1 MSKAKR
7 KAPTWWSK
15 HKKFIWNERQK
26 ITALM
31 QKNYESKTSDLSK
44 GRYTWRQ
51 YQNKQMQIELARLM
65 QNTKSASELMR
76 LSNDRS
82 EMILTFTIASPYRV
96 TDTDKS
102 FQAVMDR
109 IVAQADSL
117 VYHIRTLSKS
127 TVFTNDET
135 KECAYKKRLHYHWAL
150 ELQTSGD
157 VHMHTVVSLY
167 NDIEEL
173 ARLIQLVHNMR
184 NNHLEPIVTRRD
196 KKYPCEIYPL
206 GRTHFALSEHLKS
219 QLIQYYRMKNI
230 RVVTMADKENHSR
243 TNYFIPSLS
252 PKINIYSGTG
262 TLLEFNDNKTLT
274 EKYDSLRKYI
284 ISMTR
289 AKFKLKTVQ
298 ESVSNAQRAH
308 NLKGKFEGQETRAAE
323 DIAVFEYLGLKL
335 HSSSQMLFSK
345 DLYQKVRKQLI
356 GFKSRYKSLAQVTV
370 DWCKGI
376 LEIEGKSPHRIIKY
390 RNEIIALEPS
400 RKNTTID
407 TNHDESI
414 NEYQLAKEGM

>member
-1 MSKAKR
+1 MAKFNR
-7 KAPTWWSK
+7 KTLAWWAK
-15 HKKFIWNERQK
+15 HKKIIWDERQK
-26 ITALM
+26 TTALM
-31 QKNYESKTSDLSK
+31 QKKYESKTSGLTK

-96 TDTDKS
+96 VDTDKS
-102 FQAVMDR
+102 FDSVMEK
-109 IVAQADSL
+109 IMAQANSL

-127 TVFTNDET
+127 TVFTNDQS

-150 ELQTSGD
+150 ELQTGGD

-167 NDIEEL
+167 DDIEEL

-184 NNHLEPIVTRRD
+184 NNHLEPIVTNRD
-196 KKYPCEIYPL
+196 KKFPCEIYPL

-219 QLIQYYRMKNI
+219 QLLQYYHMKNI
-230 RVVTMADKENHSR
+230 RVVSMADKENSSR

-252 PKINIYSGTG
+252 PKINIYSGAG
-262 TLLEFNDNKTLT
+262 TLLEFNDNKTLA

-298 ESVSNAQRAH
+298 ASVSNAQRVH

-356 GFKSRYKSLAQVTV
+356 LFKSRYKSLAQVTI
-370 DWCKGI
+370 DWCKGT
-376 LEIEGKSPHRIIKY
+376 LEIEGKSPHRVIKY
-390 RNEIIALEPS
+390 RSEIIANEPS
-400 RKNTTID
+400 KKNITMD
-407 TNHDESI
+407 KSYDESA